1 MPELTYT
8 DLDDLCKSYLEVLPF
23 YGQPEQVYFQ
33 ILYDTG
39 CRPAE
44 IIRPNLWTW
53 DGFGVVTL
61 QPLKGNNSRKVYLS
75 GDYPLVIE
83 YFAAGETYLSDYSI
97 GKFRFIWDKF
107 NGYGQLTNRNK
118 GIDLYCFR
126 NRYVKY
132 LKFKLGLQDEEI
144 QQIMGWTNSHLPG
157 IYYNAEI
164 LRS

>member
-1 MPELTYT
+1 MPELSYH
-8 DLDDLCKSYLEVLPF
+8 DLNDLCLSYTNVLPF
-23 YGQPEQVYFQ
+23 YGQPEQIFFQ

-44 IIRPNLWTW
+44 IMQPNRWSW
-53 DGFGVVTL
+53 QGNNVVSLT
-61 QPLKGNNSRKVYLS
+61 PLKGNNERTIPLS
-75 GDYPLVIE
+75 GDFPLVIE
-83 YFAAGETYLSDYSI
+83 YFAAEETFLTNYSI
-97 GKFRFIWDKF
+97 NKFRFIWDKF

-132 LKFKLGLQDEEI
+132 LKQRQGLTDEEI
-144 QQIMGWTNSHLPG
+144 QRALGWTNSHLPG